1 MIVATGENVLVK
13 PIKVKDKTEGGI
25 ILQLDEND
33 RPTTGLVI
41 SIGTGVK
48 SLEVDNKVMFG
59 PYTGKDIEHEGEK
72 YLLVKESEV
81 LATY

>member
-13 PIKVKDKTEGGI
+13 PIKVKDTTDSGI
-25 ILQLDEND
+25 ILQLDEDD

-41 SIGTGVK
+41 SVGHAVK
-48 SLEVDNKVMFG
+48 SLKTDLRVMFG
-59 PYTGKDIEHEGEK
+59 PYTGKDIEHEGES
-72 YLLVKESEV
+72 YLLMKESEV